1 MKYTLD
7 RLILDLNFL
16 LLYIGDL
23 EMLDWFFKRVSSS
36 PSTSKTTEKNNGK
49 SSDRLNG
56 SNSSSKTNGKVS
68 DIVKSNIDAFSPSDD
83 PLSTSSTKVVAEEV
97 PKGGLFFS
105 RCFDNSDCARLY
117 MAMFKEH

>member
-7 RLILDLNFL
+7 HLILDLNFL

-23 EMLDWFFKRVSSS
+23 EMLDWFFKRVTSS
-36 PSTSKTTEKNNGK
+36 PSTSTKAEKNNGK

-56 SNSSSKTNGKVS
+56 SNSSSKTIGKVS
-68 DIVKSNIDAFSPSDD
+68 DIVKSNTDAFSPSDD
-83 PLSTSSTKVVAEEV
+83 PLSTSSTNVVAEI
-97 PKGGLFFS
+97 PKGGFFFS